1 MFRSFTL
8 SLPLSE
14 LRTRLG
20 QVIDQ
25 AHYAGTRTVVT
36 RNGKEAA
43 VIISPQEL
51 AFLDRLEATADAEAL
66 RQARAADTGERFSF
80 GQVTKEI
87 EGR

>member
-51 AFLDRLEATADAEAL
+51 AFLDRL
-66 RQARAADTGERFSF
+66 
-80 GQVTKEI
+80 
-87 EGR
+87 